1 MKKIAVFAT
10 LIIAAFMFS
19 ACGNENTTVS
29 SDDVTNPATASGDYD
44 PEKQPKIEFE
54 TLTHNYGTIKEG
66 DHVKFTFKFKNT
78 GKGNLIISD
87 ASASCGCTVPEF
99 TEEPVKPGDSGEV
112 RVDFNSANK
121 GADIEVFKTVTVITN
136 TTPNKTV
143 LTLRGFIKK

>member
-1 MKKIAVFAT
+1 MKKITVFAT
-10 LIIAAFMFS
+10 LIIAALMVS
-19 ACGNENTTVS
+19 ACGDGNTAVTAE
-29 SDDVTNPATASGDYD
+29 DVNNPATASGNYD

-54 TLTHNYGTIKEG
+54 TIKHNYGTIKEG

-87 ASASCGCTVPEF
+87 ASASCGCTVPEY

-112 RVDFNSANK
+112 RVDFNSAGK
-121 GADIEVFKTVTVITN
+121 AADIEIFKTVTVITN

-143 LTLRGFIKK
+143 LTLHGFIKK